1 MATTLAHYTIKPIIK
16 KDTNEKPVLNIPVIS
31 DAIKIIDS
39 RQIKD
44 FKDQTFG
51 GYKLSQASGA
61 LDKAI
66 LEDKIEP
73 ALHWTLQL
81 FLSGIMAPL
90 WSKFLS
96 IASKS
101 INIYNPKLPEFLY
114 NKTKQWDAI
123 VDNGKFTKDNI
134 LLLRN
139 HPSVRLLLAEM
150 VCVLCLSRKRK
161 LNQLPRIKKEEF
173 IIDNFKSKLEA
184 TDNRLIAD
192 ICIDGDP
199 SEIRI
204 AVNEMAT
211 HIANSKSTK
220 ALYWLNWIIEWEK
233 VNSKKYGKYECGM
246 RAIEGVDGKYFKDVV
261 WLIWGVI
268 NKICQNKFNISLGL
282 GNQVQYLYKMYI
294 NKFTPGS
301 RSRKQNLIV
310 CAILYMTETIDNA
323 VALVDRPQIL
333 FQSMLGMDKIVMNLK
348 SQEVHHVVNNDLVNV
363 VVENNYMKPETYKDL
378 EARQLALKKD
388 KERQEKELLAKKK
401 NINVHSMVKLNDMY
415 KLDRMMYS

>member
-1 MATTLAHYTIKPIIK
+1 
-16 KDTNEKPVLNIPVIS
+16 
-31 DAIKIIDS
+31 
-39 RQIKD
+39 
-44 FKDQTFG
+44 
-51 GYKLSQASGA
+51 
-61 LDKAI
+61 
-66 LEDKIEP
+66 
-73 ALHWTLQL
+73 
-81 FLSGIMAPL
+81 
-90 WSKFLS
+90 
-96 IASKS
+96 
-101 INIYNPKLPEFLY
+101 
-114 NKTKQWDAI
+114 
-123 VDNGKFTKDNI
+123 
-134 LLLRN
+134 
-139 HPSVRLLLAEM
+139 
-150 VCVLCLSRKRK
+150 
-161 LNQLPRIKKEEF
+161 
-173 IIDNFKSKLEA
+173 
-184 TDNRLIAD
+184 
-192 ICIDGDP
+192 
-199 SEIRI
+199 
-204 AVNEMAT
+204 
-211 HIANSKSTK
+211 
-220 ALYWLNWIIEWEK
+220 
-233 VNSKKYGKYECGM
+233 M

-310 CAILYMTETIDNA
+310 WAILYMTETIDNA